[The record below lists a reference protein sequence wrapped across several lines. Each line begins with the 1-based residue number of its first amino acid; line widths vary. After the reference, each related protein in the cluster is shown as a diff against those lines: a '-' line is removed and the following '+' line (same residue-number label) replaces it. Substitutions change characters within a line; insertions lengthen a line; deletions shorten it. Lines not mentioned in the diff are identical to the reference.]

1 MSKATKDYP
10 VRGNVA
16 AEQNKVSENVAP
28 PQDYSPGKPARSR
41 SGGVVKAKVTQ
52 IGNSLGLIL
61 NRETT
66 SRLNLAKGDTVAI
79 TETREG
85 FSVSV
90 YDPEFDRQMGVAKD
104 VMARYRNA
112 LKELAK

>member
-1 MSKATKDYP
+1 MSKATREYALH
-10 VRGNVA
+10 GNVA
-16 AEQNKVSENVAP
+16 AEQSGVSENVAP
-28 PQDYSPGKPARSR
+28 PQDYAPDKPARPR
-41 SGGVVKAKVTQ
+41 SGGVVKARITQ

-79 TETREG
+79 TETTEG